1 MNPKPTSRVTQVKT
15 NIQVKVL
22 TRSSKDQIIGKEGN
36 VLKVKLT
43 APPVDGKANKALID
57 LLARRLGVSKT
68 RIEIISGRR
77 SRLKSLLIHGLTLEK
92 ITQLLKS

>member
-1 MNPKPTSRVTQVKT
+1 VTQVKT

-43 APPVDGKANKALID
+43 APAVDGKANKALID